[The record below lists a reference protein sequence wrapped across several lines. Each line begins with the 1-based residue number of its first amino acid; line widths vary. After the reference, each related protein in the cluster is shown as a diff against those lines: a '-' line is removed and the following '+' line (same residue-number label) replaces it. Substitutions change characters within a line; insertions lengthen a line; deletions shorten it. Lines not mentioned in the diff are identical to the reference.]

1 MDFQGL
7 YFFDIHIPKPS
18 KNIKFQPPGVF
29 LVAKG
34 HKFHTLGGFR
44 YIKRHDCIKK
54 NPFRTRILHNK
65 KWLPL
70 GWIRSPSCVCTYLNP
85 PSGCEICA
93 PQKTH
98 QKADPWAEIWY
109 SWRVYRYGKFTLW
122 RTASYFAPDFWQKSC
137 RKSGQQVDQ
146 KNGQTLF
153 FIAVVNS
160 MGKNHMNKSQ
170 NFWTRFLD
178 PTYKQTTLYTW
189 PLLLDLDLSFDCT
202 FACSCQ
208 NVPPEE
214 SSFANG
220 VMRKFRLQILPLLGS
235 PLGQTALMGLGSDTG
250 GHIFKWG
257 CLTQSNSL

>member
-1 MDFQGL
+1 MFSTNQCLMVILSKGIHRSLQQLSETSSFLKGSVHFFLRIWNSIPANPFGPDSLPLGRIGNPEDQPRFFFDRMDFQGP

-18 KNIKFQPPGVF
+18 KNIKFQPPGLF

-98 QKADPWAEIWY
+98 QKQTRGLKFDTLGGSIGTENSPSGVLILRRIFDRKVAENPVNR
-109 SWRVYRYGKFTLW
+109 STKRMGK
-122 RTASYFAPDFWQKSC
+122 P
-137 RKSGQQVDQ
+137 
-146 KNGQTLF
+146 F
-153 FIAVVNS
+153 FFAVVNS

-178 PTYKQTTLYTW
+178 PTYKQTVLY
-189 PLLLDLDLSFDCT
+189 
-202 FACSCQ
+202 A
-208 NVPPEE
+208 
-214 SSFANG
+214 
-220 VMRKFRLQILPLLGS
+220 
-235 PLGQTALMGLGSDTG
+235 
-250 GHIFKWG
+250 
-257 CLTQSNSL
+257 